1 MLDVKRRGG
10 VAVDENYE
18 IGGSMASA
26 WREQAP
32 SDLVAAAPNACRA
45 SGLNISRLSP

>member
-18 IGGSMASA
+18 IGGWMASA

-32 SDLVAAAPNACRA
+32 SDLMRQRQMPAAP
-45 SGLNISRLSP
+45 PV